1 MGLHVLKPLF
11 TMQAIKNIPKL
22 SLLVWCTLKP
32 LMPIFSNPY
41 FSLLP
46 LCHNANLIDFNRIK
60 LYQQDQKENEN
71 YENEEITFKN
81 HQILK
86 YNCQGNREAIL

>member
-22 SLLVWCTLKP
+22 SLLVWSTLKP

-41 FSLLP
+41 LSLLP
-46 LCHNANLIDFNRIK
+46 LCNSA
-60 LYQQDQKENEN
+60 
-71 YENEEITFKN
+71 
-81 HQILK
+81 
-86 YNCQGNREAIL
+86 